1 MIEPN
6 FFIVGAAKSGTT
18 SLWSYL
24 RQHPQIYMPEIK
36 EPSFFSFHY
45 KHKLTYEK
53 YLSLFS
59 GVLEK
64 KAKVIGEASH
74 AYLTSPESA
83 ALIRESY
90 PDAKFIIIL
99 RNPIDRAFSLY
110 QWMVREGYEWI
121 YPFEKA
127 LEIEEERTFDEE
139 FRYNNP
145 QYYYNYLYY
154 RSGLYS
160 NQIERYVKLFKKDR
174 IKFLIFDDF
183 KKNTLSNIK
192 EIYHFLEVDSNFYPE
207 VSIKNKMEYPFSVLL
222 QFFFRNKFNRIMRKI
237 GISKSIRKKIVSCA
251 MDINIYIGS
260 AKKEILSVKTKKNLT
275 SRYHNDIMMTSN
287 LIERDLGIWL

>member
-6 FFIVGAAKSGTT
+6 FFIIGAAKSGTT

-36 EPSFFSFHY
+36 EPSFFSLDY
-45 KHKLTYEK
+45 KHNLTYEK
-53 YLSLFS
+53 YISLFS
-59 GVLEK
+59 GALEK
-64 KAKVIGEASH
+64 KAKAIGEASH

-83 ALIRESY
+83 ALIKEKY
-90 PDAKFIIIL
+90 NNAKLIIML
-99 RNPIDRAFSLY
+99 RNPADRAFSLY

-127 LEIEEERTFDEE
+127 LEAEEERIFDKE
-139 FRYNNP
+139 FKYSNP

-160 NQIERYVKLFKKDR
+160 NQIERYVKLFNRDR

-183 KKNTLSNIK
+183 KKDILSK
-192 EIYHFLEVDSNFYPE
+192 TREIYQFLEVESNFLPE
-207 VSIKNKMEYPFSVLL
+207 VSVKNKMKYPFSVFL
-222 QFFFRNKFNRIMRKI
+222 QFFFKKKLNCIIRKI
-237 GISKSIRKKIVSCA
+237 GISKSARKKIVSCA
-251 MDINIYIGS
+251 MDINIYMG
-260 AKKEILSVKTKKNLT
+260 ALKNETLHVETKKDLV
-275 SRYHNDIMMTSN
+275 SRYHNDIILTSN
-287 LIERDLGIWL
+287 IIERDLRVWL